1 MKTFSKTV
9 VQSPWNK
16 VTSDINSYI
25 KRQMV
30 HITGWRFGSV
40 NYKVSGRSPL
50 ALCLFE
56 AVFWPFCC
64 LSGFGSSCGSRWL
77 MSGRCF
83 GPASEGGFVW
93 GSDLCRTQRTCV
105 RLKVGTMSALL
116 SLPHFV
122 LFFVLNDD
130 TDMPCV
136 QPRGRRPQQLPGL
149 AVANN
154 ANIH

>member
-50 ALCLFE
+50 ALCLF
-56 AVFWPFCC
+56 
-64 LSGFGSSCGSRWL
+64 
-77 MSGRCF
+77 
-83 GPASEGGFVW
+83 
-93 GSDLCRTQRTCV
+93 
-105 RLKVGTMSALL
+105 
-116 SLPHFV
+116 
-122 LFFVLNDD
+122 
-130 TDMPCV
+130 
-136 QPRGRRPQQLPGL
+136 
-149 AVANN
+149 
-154 ANIH
+154 